1 MSYVPRAALATLVVS
16 ILCMPAA
23 AQSSSSNRA
32 QPVIG
37 SMFDDDVLRDLPLG
51 DNVYSLLE
59 TTQAEVISDRF
70 NSGGLNVGGPSRL
83 GGFLG
88 SWSQTQFR
96 VGDLNVSDPNGSG
109 EALLF
114 PEVMPWQRLRVE
126 TGLMPA
132 YINTPGLAVTL
143 QPRSPSAA
151 WTGFAEGSSSGG
163 SLVAGAPNDQP
174 PPIARLTNYGRGAAV
189 ISGPLSS
196 RVGVAAGGAWGGS
209 RQLSRELE
217 PSARSTL
224 ASGFA
229 HVAFSASPQREWRA
243 FGWMQHAER
252 PFQEWLAFQDPVAV
266 TRDTSLHV
274 QSSWEERPLSG
285 WRWHAFGGYTQHAR
299 GHEFGIP
306 AVVLDR
312 ISDGS
317 VPAVIDEAAE
327 RTTRRLAGGVR
338 LVPPSPA
345 SPRHQ
350 AEFGIEVDGASASA
364 RDQFAG
370 TVYELIDNVRER
382 VWNYDTP
389 SLESRRRAVT
399 TSAYAADAVKVSP
412 TLTLDVSLRTEI
424 VHGSAEGA
432 ATNVDW
438 FSLLPAARVRWQFS
452 ERHRT
457 GLVAGYARSANELTL
472 NWLAYGDPA
481 APVARVAAAA
491 RPGVLVARVGPGTN
505 GNPSFSG
512 IDENLRRPYTDEFV
526 AGIESGRRESMRLAL
541 TGIARREG
549 NLLAVVN
556 TGVPTSGYSTIELDD
571 EYIFL
576 RNPEDDRTLT
586 VYNRLPTTFGR
597 DTYLLTNP
605 DLDAAHTL
613 ALKLT
618 AEHATDRL
626 FILFGAT
633 AYLSE
638 GSGANRGYGP
648 RENDQDVPGELLTNP
663 NAATYSRGRLFTDRG
678 FTIKWTTRY
687 RMPYDITLG
696 AIARYQDGQPFSRLV
711 IVRDLNQGAEAVPA
725 YPSGGTR
732 FTFTGTLDLRLQ
744 KAFRIGTA
752 RLEALFDAYN
762 LLTRSNEVEEYVVTG
777 PAFRTPTAIQP
788 PPSLHLGLRVKF

>member
-1 MSYVPRAALATLVVS
+1 MSYVLRAVLAAFIVL
-16 ILCMPAA
+16 ILRTSAV
-23 AQSSSSNRA
+23 AQSSSPESA
-32 QPVIG
+32 PPAIG
-37 SMFDDDVLRDLPLG
+37 SAFDEGVLQDLPLG
-51 DNVYSLLE
+51 DNVYALLE

-70 NSGGLNVGGPSRL
+70 NNGGLNVGGPSRL

-96 VGDLNVSDPNGSG
+96 IGDLNISDPNGSG

-114 PEVMPWQRLRVE
+114 PELMPWQRLRID

-132 YINTPGLAVTL
+132 SINTSGLAVTL

-151 WTGFAEGSSSGG
+151 WTGLAAGSGSGG
-163 SLVAGAPNDQP
+163 SLVAGAPDDQP
-174 PPIARLTNYGRGAAV
+174 PPIARLDDSARGEAV
-189 ISGPLSS
+189 VSGPLT
-196 RVGVAAGGAWGGS
+196 RRLGMAAGGAWGSS

-217 PSARSTL
+217 PSTRSTL

-229 HVAFSASPQREWRA
+229 HLALAASASREWHA
-243 FGWMQHAER
+243 FGWLQHAKR
-252 PFQEWLAFQDPVAV
+252 PFQEWLTFQDPVAA
-266 TRDTSLHV
+266 TRDTSVHI
-274 QSSWEERPLSG
+274 QSTWDERPSSG
-285 WRWHAFGGYTQHAR
+285 WRWHAFGGFTQRAR
-299 GHEFGIP
+299 AHEFGIP

-317 VPAVIDEAAE
+317 VPHVIDEAAE

-338 LVPPSPA
+338 LAPPSAAA
-345 SPRHQ
+345 SRHQ
-350 AEFGIEVDGASASA
+350 AEFGVEVDSASTNA

-370 TVYELIDNVRER
+370 TVYELVDEVRER
-382 VWNYDTP
+382 IWNYDTP

-399 TSAYAADAVKVSP
+399 TAAYASDTVKLSP
-412 TLTLDVSLRTEI
+412 TFALDVSLRAEM

-438 FSLLPAARVRWQFS
+438 LSVLPAARVRWQFS
-452 ERHRT
+452 ERRST
-457 GLVAGYARSANELTL
+457 GLVAGYARSANALTL

-481 APVARVAAAA
+481 APAARVAAAA

-512 IDENLRRPYTDEFV
+512 IDEDLRRPYTDEFV
-526 AGIESGRRESMRLAL
+526 AGVETGRRESMRLAL

-556 TGVPTSGYSTIELDD
+556 TGVPASGYSPIEVED

-586 VYNRLPTTFGR
+586 VYNRLPATFGR

-605 DLDAAHTL
+605 DLDTAHTL

-663 NAATYSRGRLFTDRG
+663 NASTYPRGRLFTDRA

-711 IVRDLNQGAEAVPA
+711 IVRDLNQGAEAVQA

-732 FTFTGTLDLRLQ
+732 FTFTGTLDLRIQ
-744 KAFRIGTA
+744 KTFRIGAA
-752 RLEALFDAYN
+752 RLDALFDAYN

-777 PAFRTPTAIQP
+777 PAFRTSTAIQP
-788 PPSLHLGLRVKF
+788 PHSFHLGLRMKF